1 MAKRWTGEQEK
12 SLKANFEKMSIEQLA
27 KKFGVSE
34 SSIKTKMSRLG
45 LKKGGKPKAQ
55 KIKAARGAGAAP
67 GKSKIRKKPVIRDTV
82 HDNIRC
88 RSCLIVDGYTKKEDT
103 CRHCGA
109 KLFKGDVL

>member
-1 MAKRWTGEQEK
+1 MAKRWTGEEEI
-12 SLKANFEKMSIEQLA
+12 SLKANFEKMTIEQLA

-45 LKKGGKPKAQ
+45 LKKGGRPKAQ
-55 KIKAARGAGAAP
+55 KIK
-67 GKSKIRKKPVIRDTV
+67 KKPVTCDTV

>member
-1 MAKRWTGEQEK
+1 MAKRWTGKQEE
-12 SLKANFEKMSIEQLA
+12 SLKANFKKMSIEQLA

-45 LKKGGKPKAQ
+45 LKKGKKLKTKKMKAT
-55 KIKAARGAGAAP
+55 GTAGRMVA
-67 GKSKIRKKPVIRDTV
+67 KSKIRKKPVTRDTM

>member
-1 MAKRWTGEQEK
+1 MAKRWTGEEEK

-27 KKFGVSE
+27 KKFVVSD

-45 LKKGGKPKAQ
+45 LKKGGGPKAQ
-55 KIKAARGAGAAP
+55 KIK
-67 GKSKIRKKPVIRDTV
+67 KKPVTYDTV

-88 RSCLIVDGYTKKEDT
+88 RSCLIVDGYTRKQDT

>member
-1 MAKRWTGEQEK
+1 MAKRWTGEEEK

-27 KKFGVSE
+27 KKFDVSE

-45 LKKGGKPKAQ
+45 LKKGGGHKSK
-55 KIKAARGAGAAP
+55 KIK
-67 GKSKIRKKPVIRDTV
+67 KKTV
-82 HDNIRC
+82 TSDKEHDNIRC
-88 RSCLIVDGYTKKEDT
+88 RSCLIVDGYTKKEET

>member
-1 MAKRWTGEQEK
+1 MAKRWTGEEEE
-12 SLKANFEKMSIEQLA
+12 SLKANFEKMSIKQLA

-45 LKKGGKPKAQ
+45 LKKGGAPKAQ
-55 KIKAARGAGAAP
+55 KIKK
-67 GKSKIRKKPVIRDTV
+67 KSVIRDTV

>member
-1 MAKRWTGEQEK
+1 MAKRWTEEEEK
-12 SLKANFEKMSIEQLA
+12 SLKASFENMTIEQLA

-45 LKKGGKPKAQ
+45 LKGGGGPKAQ
-55 KIKAARGAGAAP
+55 KIK
-67 GKSKIRKKPVIRDTV
+67 KKPVTRDTV

-88 RSCLIVDGYTKKEDT
+88 RSCLIVDGYTKKEET

>member
-1 MAKRWTGEQEK
+1 MAKRWTGEEEK

-45 LKKGGKPKAQ
+45 LKKGKKLETKKMKATG
-55 KIKAARGAGAAP
+55 GAGMAVA
-67 GKSKIRKKPVIRDTV
+67 KSKIKKKPVIRDTV